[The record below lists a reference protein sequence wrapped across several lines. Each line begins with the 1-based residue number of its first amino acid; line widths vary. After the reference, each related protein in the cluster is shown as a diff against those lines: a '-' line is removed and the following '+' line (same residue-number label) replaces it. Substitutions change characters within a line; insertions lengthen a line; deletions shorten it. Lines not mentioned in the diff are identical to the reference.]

1 MYKSRCAVEGCN
13 QHPMWE
19 IVWSNGQ
26 LYDVCDDH
34 ARLNEASQYDPGPD
48 GSLLPVQPIIDAASP
63 ERGHR
68 ARRDREPLG

>member
-1 MYKSRCAVEGCN
+1 
-13 QHPMWE
+13 MWE

-48 GSLLPVQPIIDAASP
+48 GSLQPVKPVTAETST
-63 ERGHR
+63 ERDHR
-68 ARRDREPLG
+68 ARRAREALH